1 MNREGKHVKKRANI
15 NFILVIILTAVMM
28 LVPIILGAAYVEL
41 NNEMD
46 SLKSE
51 MSATLEDGE
60 VGDVEGYGVIAQGIG
75 YGLGSFAGAL
85 VLVMIVL
92 VGGYAFVLFLIAL
105 IARLVFAKEGKRL
118 LAYRILMGV
127 EYALQAGII
136 IFFVDILSGEFNV
149 GPLVIMLVVLAEI
162 VYGCVNTFSK
172 RICE

>member
-127 EYALQAGII
+127 EYALQAGENW
-136 IFFVDILSGEFNV
+136 F
-149 GPLVIMLVVLAEI
+149 
-162 VYGCVNTFSK
+162 
-172 RICE
+172 